1 MKAPPPT
8 WCPECRLVRRF
19 AFPNTWSLYW
29 RNCDLCK
36 ERTMSQYPPE
46 DKIKV
51 YCPRCW
57 WSDSWD
63 GTEYAMDYDPSRP
76 FLEQVKEL
84 SNKTPYVALESL
96 YMSLKNSSY
105 SNALAW
111 AKDCYQIFWA
121 DYCESVYYSSILN
134 NVKYSVDCLR
144 AKDSELC
151 YESIGVTKC
160 YQTFFSME
168 CDACVNVW
176 FSRNCYNCNNC
187 VGCANLRGES
197 YCIFNVKYSKEEYA
211 EK

>member
-1 MKAPPPT
+1 
-8 WCPECRLVRRF
+8 
-19 AFPNTWSLYW
+19 
-29 RNCDLCK
+29 
-36 ERTMSQYPPE
+36 MSQYPPE